1 MNMFGKKNFV
11 GCFSPPFAVIND
23 LENPRGRVFILDNQE
38 NPRGRVFIFHI
49 IRNQSLLFGF
59 SFTRL
64 RRGFARMGGDECE
77 KSKD

>member
-11 GCFSPPFAVIND
+11 GCFLPPFAVIND
-23 LENPRGRVFILDNQE
+23 LE